1 MKRKIEVREYIDTKG
16 NSPYNKWFNRL
27 NAIAAA
33 KKNCNISDG
42 TGKFFQVKSVSGGVH
57 EYRIDFGPG
66 YRTYFGNDG
75 DLLVIML
82 AGGTKK
88 HQAADIVL
96 AKKYWQDYTNDGN
109 DKRCDDGLNEGI

>member
-1 MKRKIEVREYIDTKG
+1 MEQGIFS
-16 NSPYNKWFNRL
+16 N
-27 NAIAAA
+27 
-33 KKNCNISDG
+33 
-42 TGKFFQVKSVSGGVH
+42 VKSVGGGMH

-88 HQAADIVL
+88 RQAADIVL
-96 AKKYWQDYTNDGN
+96 AKKYWQDY
-109 DKRCDDGLNEGI
+109 KRRKRQEM